1 MEEEEVMIFIAFG
14 LGVLVILIILELL
27 EAHRL
32 RKENKLLEEENTRLK
47 VLFQE
52 LKRREDYQK

>member
-1 MEEEEVMIFIAFG
+1 MIFIAFG